1 MKSALEKEAASTAAA
16 IRLPVERPTGIVWA
30 VVLISLGSLLG
41 LFVRLTALPLT
52 TESVPWIALHVA
64 SIVVAWGLWHLKRW
78 AYWCLLAAVAVGM
91 GQNLW
96 RLLVTPETFGVMYP
110 MLRLVMLGFWGWYS
124 WRPYVRQAFGYHQVE
139 RQVV

>member
-16 IRLPVERPTGIVWA
+16 VRLPVERPTGMVWA

-110 MLRLVMLGFWGWYS
+110 MLRLAMLGFWGWYS
-124 WRPYVRQAFGYHQVE
+124 WRSHVRQAFGYHQVE